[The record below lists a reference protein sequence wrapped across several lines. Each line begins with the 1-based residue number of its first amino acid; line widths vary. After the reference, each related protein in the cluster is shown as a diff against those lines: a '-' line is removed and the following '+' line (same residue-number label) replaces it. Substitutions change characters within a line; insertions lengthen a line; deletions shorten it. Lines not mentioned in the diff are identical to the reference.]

1 MTDKDLYNKLIE
13 RFGDKH
19 QLAVAVEECAE
30 LSKELTKA
38 IRGKGNDMRIAEEI
52 ADVFICLKQVAMMF
66 GIDREMVNIFKEF
79 KLARLRKFYVGG
91 THK

>member
-1 MTDKDLYNKLIE
+1 MLDKDLYKKLIE

-19 QLAVAVEECAE
+19 QLAVAIEECAE

-52 ADVFICLKQVAMMF
+52 ADLFICIEQVALMF
-66 GIDREMVNIFKEF
+66 NIDRSAVEMFKEF
-79 KLARLRKFYVGG
+79 KLARLRKFYVEGA
-91 THK
+91 HA